1 MMDLLKS
8 LFGKTEKV
16 DFKKMV
22 ADGAVILDVRTPQE
36 FNSGHIK
43 GAMNIPVQ
51 DLGSQLKRIKKDKP
65 VITCCASGM
74 RSATAASVLKS
85 AGFTE
90 VYNGGGWNSLENKL
104 N

>member
-43 GAMNIPVQ
+43 GAMNIPVG
-51 DLGSQLKRIKKDKP
+51 DLGSQLKRIKKDKA

-74 RSATAASVLKS
+74 RSATAASILKS